1 MESLD
6 AGPSN
11 YASIARR
18 KEWLSILSR
27 ASEQELLVG
36 FDRLGGIPE
45 ARDVKPAVVG
55 SVMIEARAG
64 GSGQRFNAIEATVTR
79 CVVQVDQRLGVSYS
93 LGRDIR
99 RARLSAIADAL
110 LQGVHEDEAAFE
122 KMKSVLVAP
131 VAYRIE
137 SKRREKS
144 RKAAATKVEFFTM
157 VRGE

>member
-1 MESLD
+1 MERVEPHTSES
-6 AGPSN
+6 A
-11 YASIARR
+11 AIAQR
-18 KEWLSILSR
+18 KEWLSVLSR

-45 ARDVKPAVVG
+45 AHDVKPAVVG

-79 CVVQVDQRLGVSYS
+79 CVVQVDQRLGVSYA
-93 LGRDIR
+93 LGRDTS

-110 LQGVHEDEAAFE
+110 LQGVQNDKAAFE
-122 KMKSVLVAP
+122 AMKSVLVAP